1 LSEKIESFFI
11 PLHRQCAKIELKYCR
26 GGLKK
31 IMANRLN
38 ALPLLAAMTTMLLAA
53 AIAGCGDSPTD
64 PHVTNPT
71 LNVLCLPAGAL
82 VRCTATFLGS
92 SGSRDVT
99 SEATWL
105 ASDPALGSFQQP
117 GLFVPS
123 QRGEVG
129 LWARYAQA
137 ESLVTSVF
145 LVDPPR
151 PTQRLYFLSGIVADD
166 ASGAPLAGA
175 TVEILDG
182 YAGGARSVTNEF
194 GHYQIDRVL
203 TGETLRVT
211 ASKPGYSPS
220 TLTYRVDSP
229 VGPSGGNPPFLD
241 FRLRPTPGTGA

>member
-1 LSEKIESFFI
+1 
-11 PLHRQCAKIELKYCR
+11 
-26 GGLKK
+26 
-31 IMANRLN
+31 MANRLN
-38 ALPLLAAMTTMLLAA
+38 VLPVHAAITLMLLAA
-53 AIAGCGDSPTD
+53 ALAGCRESPTD
-64 PHVTNPT
+64 PHVTAPS
-71 LNVLCLPAGAL
+71 LSVLCQPAGAL
-82 VRCTATFLGS
+82 VRCTASFSGNA
-92 SGSRDVT
+92 GSRDVT

-123 QRGEVG
+123 QRGEVV
-129 LWARYAQA
+129 LWARYTQT
-137 ESLVTSVF
+137 ESPVTSLF

-151 PTQRLYFLSGIVADD
+151 PAQRLYFLAGIVADD

-182 YAGGARSVTNEF
+182 YARGARAVTNEF

-203 TGETLRVT
+203 TGETLRVR
-211 ASKPGYSPS
+211 ASRPGYSPS

-241 FRLRPTPGTGA
+241 FRLRPTHGTGE